1 MMRALPLFRFNS
13 RAKSTSWGI
22 ALCTMFIVASFS
34 VVGGLR
40 TSMDKLSDNFE
51 SDLYL
56 VTWDGFAGPESL
68 SSLINQSALGAYT
81 FAVVEPLG
89 MSVTVF
95 AVSDPNHILPEVL
108 AVDGNNVRV
117 GSSLSLTG
125 NISLHAIGE
134 VDAVVVGK
142 YSSSIF
148 PSNWILGNQS
158 LVYSLA
164 DRPGEEYNF
173 AIAKSLSPEELRTLE
188 WRGFHVQR
196 FVGIIQFL
204 DSGINEIQA
213 DATWVL
219 VPSSVFVALLAYS
232 YIGSEISDR
241 RHEIGILKT
250 IGAGRRKVLSYIL
263 SGAVLTCGWGA
274 ALGLALGIV
283 LSYGLATAA
292 SSLFTSVFLIHM
304 EENLLVMSYLITL
317 AAGFV
322 GALVPALRMAMTR
335 PVNDLKEAS
344 Q

>member
-1 MMRALPLFRFNS
+1 M
-13 RAKSTSWGI
+13 
-22 ALCTMFIVASFS
+22 CTMFIVASFS
-34 VVGGLR
+34 VVSGLR

-51 SDLYL
+51 SDLFL
-56 VTWDGFAGPESL
+56 VTGVGFFGPEDL
-68 SSLINQSALGAYT
+68 SSIINQSALGAYT
-81 FAVVEPLG
+81 FAVVQPPG
-89 MSVTVF
+89 VSVTVF

-108 AVDGNNVRV
+108 AVSGNSVRV

-125 NISLHAIGE
+125 NITLHSIAE
-134 VDAVVVGK
+134 VDAVVVGQ

-158 LVYSLA
+158 LLYSLM

-173 AIAKSLSPEELRTLE
+173 AIAKSLSPEELKTLE
-188 WRGFHVQR
+188 RRGFDVQP

-204 DSGINEIQA
+204 DSGVNEIQA

-263 SGAVLTCGWGA
+263 SGAALTCGWGA

-292 SSLFTSVFLIHM
+292 SSLFTSVFVVHM
-304 EENLLVMSYLITL
+304 QESLLVMSYMVTL
-317 AAGFV
+317 AAGVV